1 MRRPILEVPEV
12 PKELVSEYQ
21 SYVTPEDLA
30 VRNLAVKGRGIK
42 SAYKTA
48 VSWTWVSDATLNHVE
63 EK

>member
-1 MRRPILEVPEV
+1 MT
-12 PKELVSEYQ
+12 S
-21 SYVTPEDLA
+21 EDLA
-30 VRNLAVKGRGIK
+30 VRNLAVKERGIK